1 MKPVPKPVV
10 VIPVAGAGT
19 RLKPHTLTTPKALLA
34 VAGKPILGHILD
46 QVAAIPVER
55 VVLVVGPGEQ
65 GDRLRAFGAAR
76 TDLQV
81 TAVVQETPHGLGH
94 AVAQAR
100 EAVGQAPVLIV
111 LGDTILGVSLAEL
124 TAGGSWVGVK
134 EVEDPR
140 RFGVATVQDGRITS
154 LVEKPE
160 TPKSKLALVG
170 LYYLEHAPRLFEA
183 LEELTRRGERTRGE
197 IQLTDALAMLLAKG
211 EVLRP
216 FPVEGWYDCGK
227 TEALLE
233 ANRALLDAAAGA
245 PAGLPARPGV
255 VIVPPVALDPG
266 ADVMHSVIGPHASI
280 GPRARVRRS
289 VVKNSIVNEGAV
301 VEDALLDRSVVGEN
315 AIVRGAY
322 QRLNVGDSSEVQVS

>member
-1 MKPVPKPVV
+1 VKPVV

-34 VAGKPILGHILD
+34 VAGKPVLGHILD
-46 QVAAIPVER
+46 QVAAIGAER

-65 GDRLRAFGAAR
+65 GERLRAFGASR
-76 TDLQV
+76 TDLRV
-81 TAVVQETPHGLGH
+81 TSVVQDEPLGLGH
-94 AVAQAR
+94 AVAQADA
-100 EAVGQAPVLIV
+100 AVGEAPLLII
-111 LGDTILGVSLAEL
+111 LGDTILKAPLEGLL
-124 TAGGSWVGVK
+124 TGGSWVGVK

-140 RFGVATVQDGRITS
+140 RFGVATVASGRITS
-154 LVEKPE
+154 LVEKPSD
-160 TPKSKLALVG
+160 PKSNLALVG
-170 LYYLEHAPRLFEA
+170 LYFLERSRALFGA
-183 LEELTRRGERTRGE
+183 LEELSRRGERTRGE
-197 IQLTDALAMLLAKG
+197 IQLTDALALLLERG

-233 ANRALLDAAAGA
+233 TNRALLDAAVI
-245 PAGLPARPGV
+245 PAGPVPARPGV
-255 VIVPPVALDPG
+255 VIVPPVALDPS

-301 VEDALLDRSVVGEN
+301 VEDALLDRSVVGES

>member
-1 MKPVPKPVV
+1 VKPVV

-46 QVAAIPVER
+46 QVAAAGAEQ

-65 GDRLRAFGAAR
+65 GERLRAFGASR
-76 TDLQV
+76 PDLRV
-81 TAVVQETPHGLGH
+81 TAVVQDEPLGLGH
-94 AVAQAR
+94 AVAQTR
-100 EAVGQAPVLIV
+100 KAVGDAPLLIV
-111 LGDTILGVSLAEL
+111 LGDTILKAPLEGLL
-124 TAGGSWVGVK
+124 TGGSWVGVK

-140 RFGVATVQDGRITS
+140 RFGVATVANGRITS
-154 LVEKPE
+154 LVEKPDD
-160 TPKSKLALVG
+160 PKSNLALVG
-170 LYYLEHAPRLFEA
+170 LYLLERSPALFEA
-183 LEELTRRGERTRGE
+183 LEELSRREKRTRGE
-197 IQLTDALAMLLAKG
+197 IQLTDALALLLERG

-233 ANRALLDAAAGA
+233 TNRALLDAAAN
-245 PAGLPARPGV
+245 PAGNVPARPGV
-255 VIVPPVALDPG
+255 VIVPPVALDPS

-280 GPRARVRRS
+280 GPRARVLRS

-301 VEDALLDRSVVGEN
+301 VEDALLDRSVVGES

-322 QRLNVGDSSEVQVS
+322 QRLIVGDSSEVQVS